1 AAGRRTRGTSAFDE
15 SGHRGDVSGAVR
27 VARTRPRP
35 TWTCVDPAR
44 RRPSRVSASSARL
57 SYGCRST
64 RGGPTMAERAMPSF
78 KGSPPEL
85 IERFAPVL
93 DRYPDAQRKQ
103 MFGYPAAFVGGNH
116 ATGLFHDRWVI
127 RLPEADAAAA

>member
-1 AAGRRTRGTSAFDE
+1 MDVRRSRATTSVAGQ
-15 SGHRGDVSGAVR
+15 
-27 VARTRPRP
+27 RPL
-35 TWTCVDPAR
+35 
-44 RRPSRVSASSARL
+44 SARL

-85 IERFAPVL
+85 TEPFATAL
-93 DRYPDAQRKQ
+93 ARYPDAQRKQ

-116 ATGLFHDRWVI
+116 ATGLFHDRWVV
-127 RLPEADAAAA
+127 RLPEDGVRVRTGASAHSVVADRAV